1 MLADALASSQRK
13 ETLSHKRM
21 LVAILAVSVFL
32 RVAAAVA
39 MGNGVEDL
47 PGTADQHS
55 YHALA
60 QRVLAGHGFS
70 FGEPWWPATRANA
83 PTAHWSYA
91 YTFYLV
97 GVYGLFGVNPLAARL
112 IQAILVGLLQP
123 LLAYR
128 LARSL
133 YRPDVALIGAGLMA
147 VYAYFVYYGAALMTE
162 SFYFVAVLAA
172 LYFAVGLSGRPPG
185 EESPAPSR
193 TAWDLGL
200 GLSLAAAVLLRQV
213 IVVFIPILLAWL
225 IVASRGR
232 VPLGRSLR
240 SAATAGAVL
249 VVCILPFTLYSSARF
264 GRFVPLNTNAG
275 FAFFWAN
282 HPIHGTSFQS
292 ILTQANYGEL
302 LPPELR
308 SLDEA
313 ALDRALLGRGLGFV
327 LDDPVRYLRLSLS
340 RVADYFMFWPTA
352 ESSLVSNVSRVASFG
367 WLWPFML
374 VGAVQA
380 LRRGG
385 SLLRAAAS
393 PAGLLT
399 LFAFVY
405 TSIHLLS
412 WALVRYRLPV
422 DAALLVFAGAAIG
435 EAAEKVRSPWQRR
448 MARRSQAI
456 QAGALKE

>member
-1 MLADALASSQRK
+1 MSADAHTPAQGRGGRNP
-13 ETLSHKRM
+13 KRL
-21 LVAILAVSVFL
+21 LVGILVVSVFL

-39 MGNGVEDL
+39 MGNGVQEL
-47 PGTADQHS
+47 PGTADQQS
-55 YHALA
+55 YHELA

-97 GVYGLFGVNPLAARL
+97 GVYGIFGVNPLAARL
-112 IQAILVGLLQP
+112 IQAVLVGLLQP
-123 LLAYR
+123 FLVYR
-128 LARSL
+128 VARSL
-133 YRPDVALIGAGLMA
+133 YRSDLALIAAGLMA
-147 VYAYFVYYGAALMTE
+147 VYAYFVYYAAALMTE
-162 SFYFVAVLAA
+162 SFYFVAVLAI
-172 LYFAVGLSGRPPG
+172 LYFTLRLSGIQQRQ
-185 EESPAPSR
+185 ESPGSSR
-193 TAWDLGL
+193 RGLEVGL

-213 IVVFIPILLAWL
+213 ILVFIPILLAWL
-225 IVASRGR
+225 IVARRGR
-232 VPLGRSLR
+232 FTLRSSLR

-292 ILTQANYGEL
+292 ILSQANYGEL

-308 SLDEA
+308 NLDEA
-313 ALDRALLGRGLGFV
+313 ALDRELLGRGIGFV
-327 LDDPVRYLRLSLS
+327 LDDPIRYARLSLS

-367 WLWPFML
+367 WLWPFMA
-374 VGAVQA
+374 VGAVLA
-380 LRRGG
+380 LHRSG
-385 SLLRAAAS
+385 SILRAVAS

-399 LFAFVY
+399 LFALVY
-405 TSIHLLS
+405 TTIHLLS
-412 WALVRYRLPV
+412 WALIRYRLPV
-422 DAALLVFAGAAIG
+422 DAALLVFAGSAIG
-435 EAAEKVRSPWQRR
+435 GMAEKVRLPWQRR
-448 MARRSQAI
+448 MASRSHAV